1 MERYIA
7 SAGARLWTVASGDE
21 PPLLLLNGSACSD
34 YLEPV
39 ADMLGGRRTMIRF
52 EPRGCGRSTRDG
64 NYDLATSMTDL
75 ESIRASYDVDRWV
88 LAGHSAGPNL
98 ALAYAMYRPD
108 TVEGIVGIAG
118 GNFMNDRDWHRAYDD
133 GLAAGGDETGDLHFD
148 SDPEVLTQLNREWKA
163 FIKSPDVFRRLADLT
178 MPVSLLGAGMDIRPN
193 WPMRQLAELLPHGR
207 YREIPGAGHYP

>member
-1 MERYIA
+1 
-7 SAGARLWTVASGDE
+7 
-21 PPLLLLNGSACSD
+21 
-34 YLEPV
+34 
-39 ADMLGGRRTMIRF
+39 
-52 EPRGCGRSTRDG
+52 
-64 NYDLATSMTDL
+64 MTDL
-75 ESIRASYDVDRWV
+75 ESIRASYDLDRWV

-133 GLAAGGDETGDLHFD
+133 GPAAGGDETGDLHFD

-178 MPVSLLGAGMDIRPN
+178 MPVSLLGRAWTSARTGRCGN
-193 WPMRQLAELLPHGR
+193 LRNCCRTGVTGRSLPQATIHG
-207 YREIPGAGHYP
+207 